1 MLEDAVGTLA
11 SPPSSHLLPRH
22 HHCTFLGLARH
33 DSCLDDSF
41 DAGGEPLVDKAGKE
55 EGGDKAV
62 SHCREGRRGIE
73 ESPDTWAL
81 PVDAAN
87 IPRQ

>member
-1 MLEDAVGTLA
+1 
-11 SPPSSHLLPRH
+11 
-22 HHCTFLGLARH
+22 
-33 DSCLDDSF
+33 LDDSF

-62 SHCREGRRGIE
+62 SHCREKRRGIE